1 MLIRR
6 PAIPAVR
13 ERKGG
18 GSSMFEGRAGING
31 ILLLNRLLLA
41 GCFLPAAIGRV
52 TNISGFAAALTTKGM
67 PYGDVVAT
75 LIVLAE
81 VFGPLALIFGLAP
94 RLSASVLIA
103 ALVVTTGTQHRF
115 WDYGGL
121 NRQAEQAIFLSH
133 LGVLA
138 GLLFYAVTGPGA
150 WSWQAWWR
158 GLGTGKAKPAKGKRK
173 QPSRP
178 RAAPRSRPA
187 PARTPVEDE
196 DEMANAA

>member
-1 MLIRR
+1 M
-6 PAIPAVR
+6 
-13 ERKGG
+13 G
-18 GSSMFEGRAGING
+18 GSRGAGIDG

-41 GCFLPAAIGRV
+41 GCFLPVALGRV
-52 TNISGFAAALTTKGM
+52 TNISGFAATLTMKGI

-103 ALVVTTGTQHRF
+103 ALVITTGTLHRF

-121 NRQAEQAIFLSH
+121 TRQTEQAVFLSH

-138 GLLFYAVTGPGA
+138 GLLFYALTGPGA

-158 GLGTGKAKPAKGKRK
+158 GVSGQAKPAKPKKR
-173 QPSRP
+173 QPSRQ
-178 RAAPRSRPA
+178 RAPKPRPA
-187 PARTPVEDE
+187 PVRQTRDDDE
-196 DEMANAA
+196 LADAA

>member
-1 MLIRR
+1 
-6 PAIPAVR
+6 
-13 ERKGG
+13 
-18 GSSMFEGRAGING
+18 MFEGRGAGING

-41 GCFLPAAIGRV
+41 GCFLPAAIGRI
-52 TNISGFAAALTTKGM
+52 TNISGFAATLTMKGV

-94 RLSASVLIA
+94 RLSASVLIG
-103 ALVVTTGTQHRF
+103 ALAVTTGTLHRF

-121 NRQAEQAIFLSH
+121 NRQAEQALFLSH

-138 GLLFYAVTGPGA
+138 GLLFYALTGPGA

-158 GLGTGKAKPAKGKRK
+158 GLNGKAKPAKGKRK

-178 RAAPRSRPA
+178 RAAPRPRPA
-187 PARTPVEDE
+187 PARQPMEDD
-196 DEMANAA
+196 DEMADAA